1 MAELKIKA
9 DSGGGTVSLK
19 GPATTTSNAA
29 VQLTLPVDDGAADQ
43 YLKTNGSGVLSW
55 AAAGGGKILQIVTA
69 SDAQKDVTSSTYAD
83 IYDSDISITLASTS
97 NKVFIL
103 HVTPYAYLARSGSG
117 DIEAVYRLKRTTSG
131 DTVANLNLGKQRLQ
145 SGTDINGSM
154 VLSSLDS
161 SFSNLTNTYNVELS
175 YGSGDEQATAY
186 NNNIYLFEVSA

>member
-1 MAELKIKA
+1 MSTLKLTGSS
-9 DSGGGTVSLK
+9 SGSTSLNAPASGSNRTITFPDTAGTVAL
-19 GPATTTSNAA
+19 
-29 VQLTLPVDDGAADQ
+29 
-43 YLKTNGSGVLSW
+43 
-55 AAAGGGKILQIVTA
+55 AGEAKILQIVTA